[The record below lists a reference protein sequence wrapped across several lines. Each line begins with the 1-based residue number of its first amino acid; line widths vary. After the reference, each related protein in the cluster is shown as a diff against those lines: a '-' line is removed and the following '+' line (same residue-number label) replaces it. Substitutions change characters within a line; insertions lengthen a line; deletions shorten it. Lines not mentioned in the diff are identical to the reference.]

1 MEKAKLVVAFPAYN
15 GARTLLASLQNIADQ
30 DFTDFRAIIVE
41 NCSTDDTYEVAKAF
55 CEKDARFEVIRN
67 DKHLAAVENF
77 IRAVR
82 LAKDRGYY
90 FCLRACDDLS
100 TLDYLSKLVAALDDD
115 PSKLLAAGASKRF
128 NGDRVQLIRPAPEVT
143 HFLESA
149 KEGRPPKSLYF
160 PSDWIYGIF
169 RSEGG
174 SDIFFERVQYLG
186 TPWCA
191 ASYIVYEL
199 VMRGLVVY
207 VEGPFFHF
215 YYGQNSEARY
225 AARTLKGQFVERWRY
240 TFGCYRV
247 IEKLPPLSLPTKLR
261 ILRMLWRDSRWRT
274 GYRLRKTAGNVM
286 KAQFAHLMRRLN

>member
-67 DKHLAAVENF
+67 DKHLTVLENYMH
-77 IRAVR
+77 AVR
-82 LAKDRGYY
+82 LARERGKY

-100 TLDYLSKLVAALDDD
+100 TPDYLSKLVAALDDD
-115 PSKLLAAGASKRF
+115 PTKLLAAAASKRF
-128 NGDRVQLIRPAPEVT
+128 DGDRVQLIRPAPAVM

-149 KEGRPPKSLYF
+149 QAGQPPKTLYY
-160 PSDWIYGIF
+160 PSDWIYGVF

-174 SDIFFERVQYLG
+174 AEIFLERWPALG
-186 TPWCA
+186 TPWCS
-191 ASYIVYEL
+191 ASYVVYEF
-199 VMRGLVVY
+199 VMRGLVTY
-207 VEGPFFHF
+207 VEGPSFHF
-215 YYGQNSEARY
+215 YYGQGSENRY
-225 AARTLKGQFVERWRY
+225 AIKTLRGQLVQRWLY
-240 TFGCYRV
+240 TIGCYRV
-247 IEKLPPLSLPTKLR
+247 TDKLPPLSLRTKLR

-274 GYRLRKTAGNVM
+274 GYRLRRTASKSI
-286 KAQFAHLMRRLN
+286 KAQFTRLPGKPS